1 MSISVQFLF
10 IISVIGQN
18 NNPTCPVYAVSKSF
32 PETATATTVLL
43 TLACTDADA
52 PPDGTI
58 SYSITSGNGLG
69 LFSIDSSSGDISL
82 GTAIDYDDFVTPH
95 SFTLNVQVIDGGT
108 PPLTAASDVVVALK
122 VTAVNDLDPEFW
134 STPYTTTLPENRP
147 FGSFVYTPTPLDLDA
162 IDDAWTLQ
170 AFTCSKVNSDL
181 ITVNPAT
188 CEVTLAGNLD
198 YEVATSHTITLQIA
212 DKGFTPVKTA
222 QTNLVITVTD
232 ENDNSPICSASTYA
246 AQIAESA
253 SIGDIIITL
262 TCTDLDSNANGQ
274 VSYSITSGNDDGYFS
289 VTTVGANGQIKLAKT
304 FDYDNFLAK
313 TTYQITVRAS
323 DGGTPV
329 LFSDVALTIDLIG
342 INDIDPTFFDTAV
355 FTTSLPEDHKTVVDG
370 TGFVYETAIIDMDLI
385 DSVLGTFQPVTCSI
399 ASGDTTMF
407 HAETTSTFTCKI
419 TLLKKFN
426 LATAASHVLTL
437 QLDDAGY
444 TPVKTVQKSLTI
456 TVTDVND
463 NAPICSSSTFVA
475 QVAENASVGDKLITL
490 TCSDLD
496 SNANG
501 KVTYSIVSGNDDAY
515 FSVSTVGANGENGE
529 IKLAK
534 TFDYDAFLAKTSY
547 QIKVRASDGGTPVLS
562 SDLDLTINLI
572 GINDNNPEF
581 LDTGIFTTALPE
593 NQNTIVDGTGFVYET
608 TIFDLDLIDSVLGT
622 FQPVTCSIAAG
633 DKAMFRAET
642 TTTLTC
648 KITLLKNMDFETATS
663 HVLTLQIDDAGYAP
677 VKTVQ
682 KSLTITVTDVNDNA
696 PVCTPDIHT
705 VTIQEDATVNTVL
718 KDLSGTCSDV
728 ETSAAALTYIIT
740 SGDTTKFQMNGA
752 SLELKSTIDV
762 DTEADQWSIEIT
774 VNDAT
779 PQMYAT
785 PTKIY
790 VIVIVTGIDD
800 NIPVWHTDHN
810 GVYTASIAENS
821 AVGTPVQTI
830 TATDVDQAATADS
843 TITYGIETV
852 TSLFGIVADTGKI
865 YITTTS
871 LDRETAASHVL
882 TISAYSST
890 MTASKITGSITITV
904 TDENDVTPTFTQD
917 IYTVTLPE
925 DTAVTAISFTPPI
938 LASDTDDTGVN
949 SQITYVL
956 TGGHTT
962 TGCEMSVNSGTG
974 IISLTNNLDYENE
987 ASCTVIMEA
996 RDGGTPNLVG
1006 TATAIIT
1013 VTQVNE
1019 FSPSFTG
1026 LPYSKDVSEDTAIGT
1041 SIFTIA
1047 ATDADNG
1054 DDGRIEYSLTTH
1066 NDIFSIEP
1074 TTGII
1079 RLLTGL
1085 NSEALNIYTVDV
1097 NVTDLSTTSRL
1108 STATSVTINVLD
1120 VNEFSPSCINVV
1132 TMQLS
1137 PPVAVSD
1144 VIYTLNCTDDDTGI
1158 NGQINY
1164 GFVTGNTNSDFSIAA
1179 NGDVTVAN
1187 VLSQLTYDLEIQA
1200 ADQATVPKTSSVY
1213 VNVIIATSPTFTAL
1227 PDTKNVN
1234 EATSVGTVLY
1244 TVTGNSATASK
1255 TFSITNGNGDNKFT
1269 INSYTGAIYLL
1280 NTLDR
1285 ETMSNYVLTIRI
1297 SDDISAT
1304 FTDDTLTLNI
1314 LDSNDNYPIF
1324 SADFFNIPIVESVTP
1339 TTEIIDLAATDAD
1352 TGINGDIVYAITNGD
1367 PSSVFTI
1374 NALGKL
1380 VLNSALDVETV
1391 SSYILIVTATDG
1403 GTPPLS
1409 GSTTCFVAISDVDE
1423 FPTEFLSTATGG
1435 IYSTSLL
1442 EDTAIGAKVFNISAQ
1457 DLDATASITYSIT
1470 AGNTD
1475 QSFVMDRNTA
1485 DNGLGDT
1492 STATFNIQVTDVNDN
1507 QPKFTPSTGSYNVDE
1522 NEAIGALI
1530 ATVIC
1535 SDADDGPNSNLTY
1548 TLTAG
1553 NTGNAFR
1560 LDGTVVEVNSALD
1573 YETTSRYILVIEAKD
1588 QGTPSRSASMSI
1600 IIDVNPIYPLPAF
1613 IAATDTISKLENT
1626 IVGTVIYDC
1635 DATTA
1640 GATEGTAGALGDLN
1654 YIIQS
1659 GNGEGKFGI
1668 NKHSGEIQVVA
1679 VLDRDTTASYTLL
1692 VKAVNRND
1700 VTKKDFLSLSV
1711 TVGDIND
1718 ITPSF
1723 GSSEYTFSVDE
1734 NAALN
1739 TVVNTMIALDGDDG
1753 ANSAIVY
1760 SFTAGENMIHFDL
1773 SSSGVITVNSALDA
1787 ATQSLYYL
1795 TVSAIDGGTPSLT
1808 GTCKIKININ
1818 DVNDQTPSFSAA
1830 MYNLSLSE
1838 LVNVNDIV
1846 FPFRASDA
1854 DTGPNSIIT
1863 YSIASG
1869 NGDFRFSIDPLTGD
1883 LKLAGIL
1890 DRETTGSYVLEVHA
1904 SDSGIPVNT
1913 GTTLLS
1919 ITVTDANDND
1929 PVYTTGPGTPTL
1941 YVTTSRT
1948 TAVGTSLITIT
1959 ATDADINN
1967 NGQVE
1972 YFIIS
1977 GDQDSLF
1984 NINTITG
1991 EITTANN
1998 IVSASDLYHLVIHA
2012 VDKGSIRRT
2021 ATATVQVT
2029 VDPPLTPSANDYTFN
2044 VNEDASI
2051 GTNIG
2056 TIAPDPV
2063 HAPGAT
2069 INFFIISGDTNND
2082 MAINQNNGLI
2092 STAKLLNHFT
2102 KSEYYIT
2109 VFVEDQG
2116 DTSIKYNKA
2125 VHITVVDVNDN
2136 TPFFPVPNLALSVVE
2151 NSPVGISIGSVTA
2164 NDNDAGVFGTITY
2177 EIDPTNTVATSLVTV
2192 DSAGKILLVASPD
2205 YEALTFFS
2213 FFLFA
2218 KDGGAPSLTGT
2229 STINVNIIDVNDVD
2243 PSAVGNPTPGYFS
2256 LECPSNANT
2265 QDVITILEPDDFG
2278 ITTSTTDTVQYI
2290 TMNDRGVFDFNST
2303 SGEFYVR
2310 NSNYLYDQT
2319 RYIMWVVIRVQS
2331 ATGQSNGTSAMIR
2344 VDSVTP
2350 SLHLVVL
2357 KHSVTADVVESQ
2369 KNQLRA
2375 SLQAI
2380 FPTKRVEMWRIDG
2393 ISAARRRRLL
2403 ASQSETT
2410 FYVVESTAADT
2421 IDGIENEKNFMTQSD
2436 LLTVLSQ
2443 GDGTPASV
2451 LTTAAFTSFPV
2462 TSVEPYVDTTT
2473 STSQNWAQTTVGI
2486 AVITTIVCALV
2497 LLAAILILYFWLTR
2511 NSDKEYS
2518 FDDKEENCIKN
2529 NNDRIPYLYATS
2541 PIKMELPPEP
2551 VLPRSSTP
2559 VFKGLSQ
2566 SQNNVS
2572 NRGTKPKKDKHSMTV
2587 SMMNFASTRD
2597 DVPPALFHDGKYMKE
2612 NPNADVGRE
2621 GTITPRQILIESKRS
2636 FTGNYSY

>member
-1 MSISVQFLF
+1 M
-10 IISVIGQN
+10 
-18 NNPTCPVYAVSKSF
+18 TYD
-32 PETATATTVLL
+32 
-43 TLACTDADA
+43 LANT
-52 PPDGTI
+52 
-58 SYSITSGNGLG
+58 NEK
-69 LFSIDSSSGDISL
+69 
-82 GTAIDYDDFVTPH
+82 
-95 SFTLNVQVIDGGT
+95 LNVQVIDGGT

-122 VTAVNDLDPEFW
+122 VIAVNDLDPEFW

-147 FGSFVYTPTPLDLDA
+147 FGSFVYTPTPLDLDV

-253 SIGDIIITL
+253 SIGDIMITL

-313 TTYQITVRAS
+313 TTYQI
-323 DGGTPV
+323 
-329 LFSDVALTIDLIG
+329 
-342 INDIDPTFFDTAV
+342 
-355 FTTSLPEDHKTVVDG
+355 
-370 TGFVYETAIIDMDLI
+370 
-385 DSVLGTFQPVTCSI
+385 
-399 ASGDTTMF
+399 
-407 HAETTSTFTCKI
+407 
-419 TLLKKFN
+419 
-426 LATAASHVLTL
+426 
-437 QLDDAGY
+437 
-444 TPVKTVQKSLTI
+444 
-456 TVTDVND
+456 
-463 NAPICSSSTFVA
+463 
-475 QVAENASVGDKLITL
+475 
-490 TCSDLD
+490 
-496 SNANG
+496 
-501 KVTYSIVSGNDDAY
+501 
-515 FSVSTVGANGENGE
+515 
-529 IKLAK
+529 
-534 TFDYDAFLAKTSY
+534 
-547 QIKVRASDGGTPVLS
+547 KVRASDGGTPVLS
-562 SDLDLTINLI
+562 SDLDLTINSI

-581 LDTGIFTTALPE
+581 LDTGIFTTTLPE

-622 FQPVTCSIAAG
+622 FQPVTCSIAA
-633 DKAMFRAET
+633 
-642 TTTLTC
+642 
-648 KITLLKNMDFETATS
+648 
-663 HVLTLQIDDAGYAP
+663 
-677 VKTVQ
+677 
-682 KSLTITVTDVNDNA
+682 
-696 PVCTPDIHT
+696 
-705 VTIQEDATVNTVL
+705 
-718 KDLSGTCSDV
+718 
-728 ETSAAALTYIIT
+728 
-740 SGDTTKFQMNGA
+740 
-752 SLELKSTIDV
+752 
-762 DTEADQWSIEIT
+762 
-774 VNDAT
+774 
-779 PQMYAT
+779 
-785 PTKIY
+785 
-790 VIVIVTGIDD
+790 
-800 NIPVWHTDHN
+800 
-810 GVYTASIAENS
+810 IAENS

-852 TSLFGIVADTGKI
+852 TSLFGIVADTG
-865 YITTTS
+865 
-871 LDRETAASHVL
+871 
-882 TISAYSST
+882 
-890 MTASKITGSITITV
+890 
-904 TDENDVTPTFTQD
+904 
-917 IYTVTLPE
+917 
-925 DTAVTAISFTPPI
+925 
-938 LASDTDDTGVN
+938 
-949 SQITYVL
+949 
-956 TGGHTT
+956 
-962 TGCEMSVNSGTG
+962 
-974 IISLTNNLDYENE
+974 
-987 ASCTVIMEA
+987 
-996 RDGGTPNLVG
+996 
-1006 TATAIIT
+1006 
-1013 VTQVNE
+1013 
-1019 FSPSFTG
+1019 
-1026 LPYSKDVSEDTAIGT
+1026 T

-1047 ATDADNG
+1047 ATDVDNG

-1066 NDIFSIEP
+1066 NDMFSIEP

-1097 NVTDLSTTSRL
+1097 NVSDLSTTSRL

-1132 TMQLS
+1132 TIRLS

-1144 VIYTLNCTDDDTGI
+1144 VIYILNCTDDDTGI

-1187 VLSQLTYDLEIQA
+1187 ALSQLTYNLEIQA

-1213 VNVIIATSPTFTAL
+1213 VNVIIASSPTFTAL

-1285 ETMSNYVLTIRI
+1285 ETIPNYVLTIRI
-1297 SDDISAT
+1297 SDDISVT
-1304 FTDDTLTLNI
+1304 FTDDMLTLNI

-1339 TTEIIDLAATDAD
+1339 TTEIIDLVATDAD

-1374 NALGKL
+1374 NAVGKL

-1423 FPTEFLSTATGG
+1423 FPTEFLSTAAGG
-1435 IYSTSLL
+1435 IYSTSLA

-1475 QSFVMDRNTA
+1475 QSFVMDRNTGFIYLSKMLDRETNAAYSLTIQA

-1535 SDADDGPNSNLTY
+1535 TDADDGPNSNLTY

-1640 GATEGTAGALGDLN
+1640 GATEGIAGALGDLN

-1668 NKHSGEIQVVA
+1668 NEHSGEIQVVA

-1711 TVGDIND
+1711 NVGDIND

-1890 DRETTGSYVLEVHA
+1890 DRETTDSYVLEVHA

-1913 GTTLLS
+1913 GTTVLS

-1929 PVYTTGPGTPTL
+1929 PVYTTGSGTPTL

-1948 TAVGTSLITIT
+1948 TAVGTSLITTT
-1959 ATDADINN
+1959 ATDADIKN

-1991 EITTANN
+1991 EITTANS
-1998 IVSASDLYHLVIHA
+1998 IVPASDLYHLVIHA

-2051 GTNIG
+2051 GTNI
-2056 TIAPDPV
+2056 D
-2063 HAPGAT
+2063 
-2069 INFFIISGDTNND
+2069 
-2082 MAINQNNGLI
+2082 
-2092 STAKLLNHFT
+2092 
-2102 KSEYYIT
+2102 
-2109 VFVEDQG
+2109 
-2116 DTSIKYNKA
+2116 
-2125 VHITVVDVNDN
+2125 
-2136 TPFFPVPNLALSVVE
+2136 
-2151 NSPVGISIGSVTA
+2151 
-2164 NDNDAGVFGTITY
+2164 
-2177 EIDPTNTVATSLVTV
+2177 
-2192 DSAGKILLVASPD
+2192 
-2205 YEALTFFS
+2205 
-2213 FFLFA
+2213 
-2218 KDGGAPSLTGT
+2218 
-2229 STINVNIIDVNDVD
+2229 
-2243 PSAVGNPTPGYFS
+2243 
-2256 LECPSNANT
+2256 
-2265 QDVITILEPDDFG
+2265 
-2278 ITTSTTDTVQYI
+2278 
-2290 TMNDRGVFDFNST
+2290 
-2303 SGEFYVR
+2303 
-2310 NSNYLYDQT
+2310 
-2319 RYIMWVVIRVQS
+2319 
-2331 ATGQSNGTSAMIR
+2331 
-2344 VDSVTP
+2344 
-2350 SLHLVVL
+2350 
-2357 KHSVTADVVESQ
+2357 
-2369 KNQLRA
+2369 
-2375 SLQAI
+2375 
-2380 FPTKRVEMWRIDG
+2380 
-2393 ISAARRRRLL
+2393 
-2403 ASQSETT
+2403 
-2410 FYVVESTAADT
+2410 
-2421 IDGIENEKNFMTQSD
+2421 
-2436 LLTVLSQ
+2436 
-2443 GDGTPASV
+2443 
-2451 LTTAAFTSFPV
+2451 
-2462 TSVEPYVDTTT
+2462 
-2473 STSQNWAQTTVGI
+2473 
-2486 AVITTIVCALV
+2486 
-2497 LLAAILILYFWLTR
+2497 
-2511 NSDKEYS
+2511 
-2518 FDDKEENCIKN
+2518 
-2529 NNDRIPYLYATS
+2529 
-2541 PIKMELPPEP
+2541 
-2551 VLPRSSTP
+2551 
-2559 VFKGLSQ
+2559 
-2566 SQNNVS
+2566 NVS
-2572 NRGTKPKKDKHSMTV
+2572 NRGTKPKKDKHSMKV